1 MILYLTAGLFGGYN
15 ETIKFE
21 ELGISTHSLTR
32 RLTTSGWLAA
42 FCSLFQLTASQGGWQ
57 GRYRSIQTNMVFQLT
72 ASQGGWRYIQS
83 LLVLDSHFNSQPH
96 KEADSVSIKPCAHF
110 VRFQLTASQG
120 GWLIKSV
127 IAVSNTYFNSQ
138 PHKEADLSL
147 LNCLNRSN
155 ISTHSLTRRL
165 TSRYLT
171 GGGTVHIS
179 THSLT
184 RRLTIING
192 HFLDYVHIST
202 HSLTRRLTMWWL

>member
-1 MILYLTAGLFGGYN
+1 MIHISTHSLTRRLTAY
-15 ETIKFE
+15 IDVYYRQKI
-21 ELGISTHSLTR
+21 ISTHSLTR
-32 RLTTSGWLAA
+32 RLTTML
-42 FCSLFQLTASQGGWQ
+42 
-57 GRYRSIQTNMVFQLT
+57 MVMLSYLLFQLT

>member
-1 MILYLTAGLFGGYN
+1 MKQSNSRNSA
-15 ETIKFE
+15 
-21 ELGISTHSLTR
+21 
-32 RLTTSGWLAA
+32 
-42 FCSLFQLTASQGGWQ
+42 FQLTASQGGWPHLA
-57 GRYRSIQTNMVFQLT
+57 GWPLSVPYFN
-72 ASQGGWRYIQS
+72 SQPHKEADKDVIVPSRPIWY
-83 LLVLDSHFNSQPH
+83 FNSQPH